1 MPIFEHV
8 SHYPHPRAEVFAWHT
23 RPGGFVRLTPPGMAT
38 VIEGPTDLINPGSE
52 VLLKISHPLVPGLVP
67 RPLAKVGVTWR
78 VRHVELDDGRLFVDE
93 QVSGP
98 FRRWR
103 HEHHF
108 SDAPDGGTTIT
119 DRVDWEL
126 PPMPTGIDEMVAS
139 HELRRLFAFREHQL
153 RHDLALHARLAA
165 SPTTVLVSGA
175 SGLIGSQVCALL
187 TTGGH
192 TVRTLV
198 RRETRSTGE
207 ARWSPRHG
215 SIDQGAVDRA
225 GAVVHLA
232 GESIGGRFTEAKKRR
247 ILESRVDGTRT
258 IAAAIARSGR
268 RQVLAQASAIGVYG
282 ARRPGELL
290 TEQSSPGTGF
300 LADVVRAWEDAA
312 READGR
318 TVLLRTGIVLSEG
331 GGALA
336 PMLPLFLAGV
346 GGPLTNSRAWMSWIS
361 LDDMARSYLHA
372 LFTPD
377 LSGPV
382 NAVAP
387 EPVTAG
393 EFARTLGRTVRRPA
407 LVPTPGFGPALVLGA
422 EGKDQL
428 IDTDQRVDAGLLLES
443 GFRFGEPTLR
453 EALRHVLRHDER
465 G

>member
-8 SHYPHPRAEVFAWHT
+8 SHYPQPRDEVFAWHT

-38 VIEGPTDLINPGSE
+38 VVEGPTDLINPGSE
-52 VLLKISHPLVPGLVP
+52 IVLKISHPLLGLVP
-67 RPLAKVGVTWR
+67 RPVARVGATWK

-108 SDAPDGGTTIT
+108 ADGPGGGTTIT
-119 DRVDWEL
+119 DRVHWEL
-126 PPMPTGIDEMVAS
+126 PPMPTGVDEVVAS

-153 RHDLALHARLAA
+153 REDLALHARLRAE
-165 SPTTVLVSGA
+165 PTHVLVSGA
-175 SGLIGSQVCALL
+175 GGLIGSQVCALL

-192 TVRTLV
+192 TVTRLV
-198 RRETRSTGE
+198 RRAPRSADE
-207 ARWSPRHG
+207 ARWAPERTT
-215 SIDQGAVDRA
+215 IDDAAVERA
-225 GAVVHLA
+225 DAVVHLA
-232 GESIGGRFTEAKKRR
+232 GENIGGRFTQAKKRR
-247 ILESRVDGTRT
+247 ILDSRVDGTRT

-268 RQVLAQASAIGVYG
+268 RQVLAQASGIGAYG

-290 TEQSSPGTGF
+290 TEDSALGTGF
-300 LADVVRAWEDAA
+300 LADVVRAWEEAA
-312 READGR
+312 RAANGR
-318 TVLLRTGIVLSEG
+318 TVFLRTGIVLSEG

-346 GGPLTNSRAWMSWIS
+346 GGPLTNPRAWMSWIS
-361 LDDMARSYLHA
+361 LDDMARAYLHA
-372 LFTPD
+372 LFTPE
-377 LSGPV
+377 LRGPV

-407 LVPTPGFGPALVLGA
+407 LLRTPGLGPTLVLGA

-428 IDTDQRVDAGLLLES
+428 IETDQRVDAGKLLDS

-453 EALRHVLRHDER
+453 EALRHVTRHDER

>member
-8 SHYPHPRAEVFAWHT
+8 SHYPQPRAEVFAWHT
-23 RPGGFVRLTPPGMAT
+23 RPGGFVRLTPPGMAR
-38 VIEGPTDLINPGSE
+38 VVEGPTDLINPGSE
-52 VLLKISHPLVPGLVP
+52 IVLKISHPLVSGLVP
-67 RPLAKVGVTWR
+67 RPLAKVGATWR

-108 SDAPDGGTTIT
+108 ADAPDGGTTIT

-153 RHDLALHARLAA
+153 REDLALHARLGAA
-165 SPTTVLVSGA
+165 PTHVLVSGA

-192 TVRTLV
+192 PVTKLV
-198 RRETRSTGE
+198 RRAPRAADE
-207 ARWSPRHG
+207 ARWSPDYD
-215 SIDQGAVDRA
+215 SVDDGAVERA
-225 GAVVHLA
+225 AAVVHLA

-247 ILESRVDGTRT
+247 ILDSRVEGTRT

-268 RQVLAQASAIGVYG
+268 RQVLAQASAIGAYG

-290 TEQSSPGTGF
+290 TEQSALGTGF

-312 READGR
+312 GAADGR
-318 TVLLRTGIVLSEG
+318 TVFLRTGIVLSEG

-346 GGPLTNSRAWMSWIS
+346 GGPLTDPRAWMSWIT

-372 LFTPD
+372 LFTPGLD
-377 LSGPV
+377 GPV

-407 LVPTPGFGPALVLGA
+407 VLRTPGFGPALVLGP

-428 IDTDQRVDAGLLLES
+428 IDTDQRVDAGKLLAS

-453 EALRHVLRHDER
+453 EGLRHVLRHDER